1 MEIHLAF
8 YPCIPNNVYLPPLS
22 RAGTPRSP
30 LTLLVL
36 QGFVSS
42 AEEEQELWG
51 GNPALLRGYSL
62 LKRSWDVHAFVH
74 SQKKG
79 NLEGIPVLL
88 TPLLSRSFLQQELLE
103 NTSAEQS
110 PKGHWQ
116 QIIPF
121 LALDNLWGRLEA
133 CAGHKS
139 LAAHID
145 SWGISVSSLS
155 TPNNYHRAD
164 FRKCLFP
171 WDASI

>member
-1 MEIHLAF
+1 MRWKPSPAQRLLLDEEILRCS
-8 YPCIPNNVYLPPLS
+8 CICALP
-22 RAGTPRSP
+22 
-30 LTLLVL
+30 
-36 QGFVSS
+36 
-42 AEEEQELWG
+42 
-51 GNPALLRGYSL
+51 
-62 LKRSWDVHAFVH
+62 
-74 SQKKG
+74 KKG

-155 TPNNYHRAD
+155 TPNNYHQAD